1 VSHQDRPDILIQL
14 ENSMIG
20 VEIPSGNVELRDRV
34 TSPSLRPKGGN
45 MSEAWKSVLEEPIR
59 YIVITPED
67 FLKPALDCEDT
78 RSIAAYL
85 EKRYWSS

>member
-1 VSHQDRPDILIQL
+1 
-14 ENSMIG
+14 
-20 VEIPSGNVELRDRV
+20 
-34 TSPSLRPKGGN
+34 

-78 RSIAAYL
+78 RLIAAYL
-85 EKRYWSS
+85 EKRYWSSYIIHLTPIPLVLH